1 MPSFIV
7 RPKEKSED
15 PNDCFER
22 NSTPRRPELTVLILD
37 VNPLKTETI
46 SIKGRENHSAQNSH
60 HSHGLTYQSFCKTHV
75 SHGNVVLSSITETNS
90 RGLDAF
96 KENVSLISI
105 CLGPMTESDPGSRPD
120 RGAQPNP
127 GWWVPVAQRHIKEV
141 GSRGTWY
148 EVHLRRHRPH
158 RQTII
163 LSREGVLPATG
174 SPLPSPSPLDVTP
187 TLPPDF
193 TASSSPTPTPRPI
206 CLPPPRPTVSYLEAT
221 GSILLAAERGEE
233 SKFTSVA
240 SHLRFN
246 QRSP

>member
-1 MPSFIV
+1 VGPHHTA
-7 RPKEKSED
+7 PY
-15 PNDCFER
+15 
-22 NSTPRRPELTVLILD
+22 
-37 VNPLKTETI
+37 
-46 SIKGRENHSAQNSH
+46 KGGGGRS
-60 HSHGLTYQSFCKTHV
+60 
-75 SHGNVVLSSITETNS
+75 
-90 RGLDAF
+90 
-96 KENVSLISI
+96 
-105 CLGPMTESDPGSRPD
+105 
-120 RGAQPNP
+120 
-127 GWWVPVAQRHIKEV
+127 
-141 GSRGTWY
+141 TWY

-163 LSREGVLPATG
+163 LSREGALPATG

-193 TASSSPTPTPRPI
+193 TASKSPTPTPRRI

-246 QRSP
+246 QRSPRPDSVGSGTVHSSHIFWIAHWDRTAAA